1 MEKDNK
7 EFIIHQTLTQNDY
20 EKSIKSISSWNEKRQ
35 SYKHRIINSLS
46 MLSFV
51 LLLLSLF
58 ILLAI
63 IFLSSEREAHP
74 LIKLFS
80 YLTAS
85 LVVLYI
91 LLSSLTRK
99 IKSYPSGVFPTKLK
113 ITINNDGIYGETESS
128 YSLYKWH
135 AISHLNKID
144 NHLFLLVDNIIAIP
158 ISLRNFSDE
167 KEAESL
173 ILFIEERMGG
183 PKATS

>member
-1 MEKDNK
+1 METDNK

-20 EKSIKSISSWNEKRQ
+20 EKGIKSIYSWNEKRQ
-35 SYKHRIINSLS
+35 SYKHRVIKSLL

-63 IFLSSEREAHP
+63 IFSSSEREAP
-74 LIKLFS
+74 PIIKLFS

-85 LVVLYI
+85 FAVLSI
-91 LLSSLTRK
+91 LLSLLTSK
-99 IKSYPSGVFPTKLK
+99 IQSYPPGVFPAELK

-128 YSLYKWH
+128 HSGYKWH

-144 NHLFLLVDNIIAIP
+144 NHLFLIVDNMIAIP
-158 ISLRNFSDE
+158 ISLQNFSD
-167 KEAESL
+167 KQEAESL
-173 ILFIEERMGG
+173 ILFIEERMGN
-183 PKATS
+183 PKATP

>member
-1 MEKDNK
+1 METKNK
-7 EFIIHQTLTQNDY
+7 EFIIHQTLTQSDY
-20 EKSIKSISSWNEKRQ
+20 ERGIKSISSWNEKRQ
-35 SYKHRIINSLS
+35 SYKHRIINSLL

-51 LLLLSLF
+51 LLILSLF

-74 LIKLFS
+74 IIKLFS

-85 LVVLYI
+85 LAVLSI
-91 LLSSLTRK
+91 LLSLLTSK
-99 IKSYPSGVFPTKLK
+99 IKSYPPGVFPAKLK

-128 YSLYKWH
+128 HSGYKWH

-144 NHLFLLVDNIIAIP
+144 NHLFLIVDNMIAIP

-173 ILFIEERMGG
+173 IIFIEERMDS
-183 PKATS
+183 PKATP